1 MTITRRVE
9 EIGDDLH
16 DQLQSNVQK
25 YVSVSLALDESTDR
39 VSTAQLLI
47 FLRGVTNDFQVLEEL
62 LALVSLKKRTEVV
75 IYLKESAM
83 LLIGVIW
90 NSQKYAKF
98 FGNKK
103 ITWKIGS
110 KFFWY
115 FYCWL
120 HNRRYILYEN
130 ILRLNME
137 INPFQAKYQTLGYCR
152 VYVSPN
158 KKASSPLRN
167 AWSIK

>member
-83 LLIGVIW
+83 LLIGVI
-90 NSQKYAKF
+90 
-98 FGNKK
+98 
-103 ITWKIGS
+103 
-110 KFFWY
+110 
-115 FYCWL
+115 
-120 HNRRYILYEN
+120 
-130 ILRLNME
+130 
-137 INPFQAKYQTLGYCR
+137 
-152 VYVSPN
+152 
-158 KKASSPLRN
+158 
-167 AWSIK
+167 

>member
-25 YVSVSLALDESTDR
+25 YVSVSLALDESTDL

-83 LLIGVIW
+83 LLIGVI
-90 NSQKYAKF
+90 
-98 FGNKK
+98 
-103 ITWKIGS
+103 
-110 KFFWY
+110 
-115 FYCWL
+115 
-120 HNRRYILYEN
+120 
-130 ILRLNME
+130 
-137 INPFQAKYQTLGYCR
+137 
-152 VYVSPN
+152 
-158 KKASSPLRN
+158 
-167 AWSIK
+167 